1 MIEWYRHHAH
11 CPCRRCGE
19 NFATHPYPCKGLP
32 CLLMRLRMVLSAETP
47 SAINQHAAPV
57 LRDWDG
63 TIDRKYPD
71 EGGVGMPMTA
81 AFHRFLEGPDFWGLS
96 RLGMLS
102 IIEVS
107 ERCASRHPPH
117 RRPMFTR
124 TACGQLVFEAGYLG
138 QELVDLVFL
147 HPELELEQISGML
160 SWGLA
165 HAEDFRAEKFARWTK
180 IPGEAE
186 PMPERRRVA

>member
-1 MIEWYRHHAH
+1 MIH
-11 CPCRRCGE
+11 PTGCRCMDCR
-19 NFATHPYPCKGLP
+19 LV
-32 CLLMRLRMVLSAETP
+32 RLRLLLHSEAPTRL
-47 SAINQHAAPV
+47 NQRAAPV
-57 LRDWDG
+57 LKDWDG
-63 TIDRKYPD
+63 IPDKKWPD
-71 EGGVGMPMTA
+71 EGGVGMPLTA
-81 AFHRFLEGPDFWGLS
+81 AVHRYIEGPDHWGLS

-107 ERCASRHPPH
+107 EACASRHPNH

-124 TACGQLVFEAGYLG
+124 TVCGQLTFEAAYLG

-165 HAEDFRAEKFARWTK
+165 HAEDWRETMFARWTK
-180 IPGEAE
+180 MPGDAA
-186 PMPERRRVA
+186 PLPERRPIRPAA